1 MRPAASSAA
10 PSGNAAL
17 RISAKG
23 EYALKAMLDLSLQPR
38 RRIVPIQEIAS
49 RQGIPQRY
57 LEQVLQALKRSGL
70 LGSRRGAAGGY
81 QLARPPEDI
90 TAGDVLRAVEGAH
103 APFEARDGGAGGRRD
118 DLGELWEEIGRA
130 VSEVVDRL
138 SIGELAER
146 ARARTGAQ
154 PMYHI

>member
-1 MRPAASSAA
+1 
-10 PSGNAAL
+10 
-17 RISAKG
+17 
-23 EYALKAMLDLSLQPR
+23 MLDLSLQPP
-38 RRIVPIQEIAS
+38 RRIVPIQEIAA

-70 LGSRRGAAGGY
+70 LTSRRGAAGGY
-81 QLARPPEDI
+81 QLARAPEDI
-90 TAGDVLRAVEGAH
+90 SAGDVLRAVDGAQ
-103 APFEARDGGAGGRRD
+103 APFEARDGGSGARRD

-146 ARARTGAQ
+146 VRSRSGAQ

>member
-1 MRPAASSAA
+1 
-10 PSGNAAL
+10 L

-23 EYALKAMLDLSLQPR
+23 EYALKAMLDLALQPP
-38 RRIVPIQEIAS
+38 RRIVPIQEIAA

-70 LGSRRGAAGGY
+70 LASRRGAAGGY
-81 QLARPPEDI
+81 QLARAPEDI
-90 TAGDVLRAVEGAH
+90 SAGDVLRAVEGAQ
-103 APFEARDGGAGGRRD
+103 APFETRDGAGARGD
-118 DLGELWEEIGRA
+118 ELGELWEEIGRA

-146 ARARTGAQ
+146 ARSRSGAQ

>member
-1 MRPAASSAA
+1 M
-10 PSGNAAL
+10 

-23 EYALKAMLDLSLQPR
+23 EYALKAMLDLSLQPP
-38 RRIVPIQEIAS
+38 RRIVSIQEIAA

-57 LEQVLQALKRSGL
+57 LEQVLQALKRGGL
-70 LGSRRGAAGGY
+70 VASRRGAAGGY
-81 QLARPPEDI
+81 QLARAPEDV

-103 APFEARDGGAGGRRD
+103 APFEARDAGRGSKRD
-118 DLGELWEEIGRA
+118 DLGDLWEEIGRA

-138 SIGELAER
+138 SVGALAER
-146 ARARTGAQ
+146 ARARSGAQ